1 MLTVVLGANNCE
13 GFSLCFCYSK
23 KKKKLFNGLIKV
35 DPKLAE
41 NPCPNND

>member
-1 MLTVVLGANNCE
+1 VK
-13 GFSLCFCYSK
+13 GFLYVFVIL

>member
-1 MLTVVLGANNCE
+1 MFLL
-13 GFSLCFCYSK
+13 FYKK